1 MIGKNLIPKYE
12 DIVVKEDYEAPS
24 GSIPR
29 SSPPQT
35 KKILQDEKE
44 PLQTERPKKSNKND
58 EIALGRF
65 EKTIAG
71 SAANK

>member
-24 GSIPR
+24 SIIPR

-44 PLQTERPKKSNKND
+44 PLQTERPKKRKKD
-58 EIALGRF
+58 ETALGRF